1 MSTPLGQFQQA
12 FAQALFAHPAAVGP
26 EMQLLAA
33 QPAFAVYRNTVMK
46 ACIDALEANFP
57 AVARLVGAEWFRA
70 AAALYV
76 AAEAPKDARLLHYGS
91 GFSDFLRDFEPAA
104 ELAYLPGVAQLDSFW
119 REAHAAPDAPAV
131 DAAWV
136 AGHTPEQMAALL
148 LNPHPAARWAWF
160 DELPVYSIWE
170 RNRRNNEINEIN
182 ELNEDLTWRGEGALL
197 TRPRDAVVWHAITKA
212 ACVFLDACASGRTLA
227 DATARALA
235 AEPKADLATTFASLL
250 RSGAFAGTS
259 TQSPAKEH
267 HEHPC

>member
-1 MSTPLGQFQQA
+1 MSTPLPLGQFQQA

-26 EMQLLAA
+26 EMQLLAT

-57 AVARLVGAEWFRA
+57 AVARLVGRAWFRA

-76 AAEAPKDARLLHYGS
+76 AAEAPKDARLLYYGS
-91 GFSDFLRDFEPAA
+91 GFSDFLRNFESAA
-104 ELAYLPGVAQLDSFW
+104 ELVYLPGVAQLDIFW
-119 REAHAAPDAPAV
+119 REAHVAPDAPAV

-136 AGHTPEQMAALL
+136 AGHTPEQMATLV

-160 DELPVYSIWE
+160 DEHPVYSIWE
-170 RNRRNNEINEIN
+170 RNRRNNEI
-182 ELNEDLTWRGEGALL
+182 NEDLTWRGEGALL

-212 ACVFLDACASGRTLA
+212 GCVFLDACAGGQTLA

-250 RSGAFAGTS
+250 RSGAFAGIS
-259 TQSPAKEH
+259 T
-267 HEHPC
+267 

>member
-1 MSTPLGQFQQA
+1 MSTPLSLGQFQQA
-12 FAQALFAHPAAVGP
+12 FSQALFAHPAVVGP
-26 EMQLLAA
+26 EMQFLAT

-57 AVARLVGAEWFRA
+57 TVARLVGAEWFRA

-76 AAEAPKDARLLHYGS
+76 TAETPKDARLLYYGS

-104 ELAYLPGVAQLDSFW
+104 ELVYLPGVAQLDTFW
-119 REAHAAPDAPAV
+119 REAHVAPDAPAV

-148 LNPHPAARWAWF
+148 LSPHPAARWAWF
-160 DELPVYSIWE
+160 DEHPVYSIWE
-170 RNRRNNEINEIN
+170 RNRRNNEINE
-182 ELNEDLTWRGEGALL
+182 DLPWRGEGALL

-212 ACVFLDACASGRTLA
+212 GCVFLDACAGGRTLA

-250 RSGAFAGTS
+250 RSGAFAATS
-259 TQSPAKEH
+259 T
-267 HEHPC
+267 

>member
-170 RNRRNNEINEIN
+170 RNRRNNEINE
-182 ELNEDLTWRGEGALL
+182 LNEDLTWRGEGALL

-212 ACVFLDACASGRTLA
+212 ACVFLDACASGQTLA

-267 HEHPC
+267 HEHPY